1 MHDCMYVNIYIY
13 VYINKQICIYIYTY
27 VNICVYIFICKYL
40 YVYIK
45 KYFNIYTVYMSLF
58 TYINVYIYIYTDI
71 FTYIYRFTMI
81 YTYMYINIYLHI
93 YLHTHTYIYI
103 YTEKQLAKKNRRVCG
118 ASSWSEALFAL
129 VRHFL
134 FSDEFVILVFPF
146 FFVLDWSSMG
156 KWQRTL
162 FWFQYLRTQRI
173 GKSNFKSQ

>member
-1 MHDCMYVNIYIY
+1 M
-13 VYINKQICIYIYTY
+13 
-27 VNICVYIFICKYL
+27 YIFICKYL

-45 KYFNIYTVYMSLF
+45 KYFNIYIYSIYVFVHIYKCK
-58 TYINVYIYIYTDI
+58 YIYIYTDI
-71 FTYIYRFTMI
+71 FTYIYIYIYRFTMI

-93 YLHTHTYIYI
+93 YLHTHTHIYIYI
-103 YTEKQLAKKNRRVCG
+103 YMEKQLAKKNRRVCG

-173 GKSNFKSQ
+173 G